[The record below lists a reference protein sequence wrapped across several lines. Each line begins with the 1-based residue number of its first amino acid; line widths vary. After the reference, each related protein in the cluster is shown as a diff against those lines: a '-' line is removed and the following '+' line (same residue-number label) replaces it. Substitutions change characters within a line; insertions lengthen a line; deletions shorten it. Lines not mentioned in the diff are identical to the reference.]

1 LTGRRSRSA
10 DELWRAAQTLRPAR
24 ARGKALPR
32 LFFFTDP
39 ARAPDPEAAVGR
51 LPRGAGVVY
60 RAFGAPDAVARGRR
74 IVRLAR
80 RRGLMVLA
88 GADAALAARIGA
100 DGVHLP
106 ERAAGAALGLRR
118 LRPGWIVTCAAH
130 SAPAIAR
137 ARRAGA
143 DAVFVS
149 PVFAS
154 ASPSA
159 GRPLGPLRFAEL
171 VRGARLPVYALGGID
186 AATARQIARSGA
198 AGLAAVEALTRPT
211 KT

>member
-1 LTGRRSRSA
+1 V
-10 DELWRAAQTLRPAR
+10 
-24 ARGKALPR
+24 
-32 LFFFTDP
+32 FYFTDP

-74 IVRLAR
+74 LVRLAR

-130 SAPAIAR
+130 TAPAIVR

-154 ASPSA
+154 ASRSA
-159 GRPLGPLRFAEL
+159 GRPLGALRFAEL

-186 AATARQIARSGA
+186 AVTARQIARSGA
-198 AGLAAVEALTRPT
+198 AGLAAVEALRRRP

>member
-1 LTGRRSRSA
+1 VGSRSA
-10 DELWRAAQTLRPAR
+10 DQLLKAARTLKPA
-24 ARGKALPR
+24 KAGRKTLPR

-39 ARAPDPEAAVGR
+39 TRVADPETVLHR

-60 RAFGAPDAVARGRR
+60 RAFGAPDAVERGRR
-74 IVRLAR
+74 LVRIAR
-80 RRGLMVLA
+80 RRGLMLLA
-88 GADAALAARIGA
+88 GADARLAARIGA

-106 ERAAGAALGLRR
+106 ERAAQRARGVKRA
-118 LRPGWIVTCAAH
+118 RPGWIVTSAAH
-130 SAPAIAR
+130 SAAAIVR

-159 GRPLGPLRFAEL
+159 GRPLGPLKFAGL
-171 VRGARLPVYALGGID
+171 VRGARLPVLALGGID
-186 AATARQIARSGA
+186 GATARRIVRTRA
-198 AGLAAVEALTRPT
+198 AGFAAVEALTRQL
-211 KT
+211 